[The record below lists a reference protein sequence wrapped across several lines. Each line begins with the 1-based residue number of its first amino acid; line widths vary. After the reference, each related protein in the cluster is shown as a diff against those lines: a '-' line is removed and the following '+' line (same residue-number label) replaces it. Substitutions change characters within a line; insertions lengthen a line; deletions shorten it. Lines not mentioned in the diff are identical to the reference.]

1 LNKYEK
7 HHMKTFKNLKSKI
20 VNLQSS
26 IKLIGFLL
34 FCSVGFSQ
42 TMTSSVD
49 STQIKIGSQLNLI
62 LKAKVTL
69 KDHVVFPER
78 KFIGLMEVLESY
90 PIDTIKDN
98 DKLELIK
105 KYGLTQFDSGV
116 YKIPSIA
123 VRINNKE
130 YFSDSTTVRVNDVK
144 VDTIVQPMFDIK
156 PIVEVKKPASDWWK
170 YVLFALLV
178 IGLGFLAYY
187 LIKKLQ
193 KNKKEE
199 FLTYASPI
207 EKALAHSDN
216 LEKKSLWQ
224 NGNVKE
230 YYSELTDI
238 ARVYIEEAID
248 IPAMESTSN
257 ELYKALRTETGK
269 RNIKLSPSLLNQFN
283 EVLKNADLVKFA
295 KSQPIAEEIEQS
307 KKIVNEFVVSLDKA
321 IPRTQEEVENQF
333 VEELKRKK
341 VKKEKFNRIIISV
354 GIALFFL
361 VLSVF
366 IFAYTIG
373 YDYLK
378 DNFIGHTSK
387 ELLEKEWVTSEY
399 GDPAIKIETPRV
411 LKRVVDERIQQ
422 NLLPSVKTLST
433 FAYGSVLDNFSITL
447 NTTTFKDSV
456 ALNKDLAI
464 ESNVK
469 ILESQGAKNILVKAV
484 DYEPTKELT
493 GKKAYGTFTI
503 NNPIDKKEYK
513 MAYEIVIFTQANSA
527 QEFFLIYKDGD
538 KDAEKMMERVRNSI
552 ELKKSSL

>member
-1 LNKYEK
+1 MTK
-7 HHMKTFKNLKSKI
+7 
-20 VNLQSS
+20 
-26 IKLIGFLL
+26 KLYILFLL
-34 FCSVGFSQ
+34 ISAFGFSQ
-42 TMTSSVD
+42 SMTSTVD
-49 STQIKIGSQLNLI
+49 STEIKIGSQLKLI

-78 KFIGLMEVLESY
+78 KFIGRMEVLESY

-156 PIVEVKKPASDWWK
+156 PIIEVKKPASDWWK

-178 IGLGFLAYY
+178 VGLGVLAYFI
-187 LIKKLQ
+187 IKRIQ
-193 KNKKEE
+193 KYKKED
-199 FLTYASPI
+199 FKGFASPI
-207 EKALAHSDN
+207 EKALVHSEN

-238 ARVYIEEAID
+238 ARVYIEESLSV
-248 IPAMESTSN
+248 PAMESTSS

-269 RNIKLSPSLLNQFN
+269 RNIKISPSLLNQFN

-295 KSQPIAEEIEQS
+295 KSQPIASEIEES
-307 KKIVNEFVVSLDKA
+307 KIIINEFLLSLDKA
-321 IPRTQEEVENQF
+321 TPRTQEEQDNLFQ
-333 VEELKRKK
+333 EEIRIKK
-341 VKKEKFNRIIISV
+341 AKKDKVIRV
-354 GIALFFL
+354 
-361 VLSVF
+361 VLSIVVVVVF
-366 IFAYTIG
+366 LFISLIVFARTIA

-378 DNFIGHTSK
+378 DNYIGHTSK

-411 LKRVVDERIQQ
+411 LKRTIDERVQQ
-422 NLLPSVKTLST
+422 NLPPTVKSVGRFT
-433 FAYGSVLDNFSITL
+433 YGSLIDNFSITL

-456 ALNKDLAI
+456 ALDKDVAI
-464 ESNVK
+464 EADIK
-469 ILESQGAKNILVKAV
+469 YLESVGAKNILVKV
-484 DYEPTKELT
+484 GDYEPKKELS
-493 GKKAYGTFTI
+493 GKKAYGTFTV

-513 MAYEIVIFTQANSA
+513 MAYEIVIFAQPNSA

>member
-1 LNKYEK
+1 MTKRVYIL
-7 HHMKTFKNLKSKI
+7 
-20 VNLQSS
+20 
-26 IKLIGFLL
+26 FLL
-34 FCSVGFSQ
+34 ISTFGFSQ
-42 TMTSSVD
+42 SLTSTVD

-130 YFSDSTTVRVNDVK
+130 YFSDSTSVIVNDVK
-144 VDTIVQPMFDIK
+144 VDTVSQPMFDIK

-187 LIKKLQ
+187 LIKRLQ

-199 FLTYASPI
+199 FLGYASPI

-238 ARVYIEEAID
+238 ARVYIEETID

-295 KSQPIAEEIEQS
+295 KSQPIAEEIEAS
-307 KKIVNEFVVSLDKA
+307 KKIVNEFVLSLDKA

-333 VEELKRKK
+333 LEEIKRKK
-341 VKKEKFNRIIISV
+341 VKKEKFKRVIISV
-354 GIALFFL
+354 GIAVFFL

-378 DNFIGHTSK
+378 DNVIGHTSK

-411 LKRVVDERIQQ
+411 LKRVVDERVQQ
-422 NLLPSVKTLST
+422 NLPPTVKTLSKFT
-433 FAYGSVLDNFSITL
+433 YGSLIDNFSITL

-456 ALNKDLAI
+456 ALDKDVAI
-464 ESNVK
+464 EADVK
-469 ILESQGAKNILVKAV
+469 FLESVGAKNILVKVA

-493 GKKAYGTFTI
+493 GKKAFGTFTVL
-503 NNPIDKKEYK
+503 NPTDKKEYK
-513 MAYEIVIFTQANSA
+513 MAYEIVIFAQAKSA
-527 QEFFLIYKDGD
+527 QEFFLVYKDGD
-538 KDAEKMMERVRNSI
+538 KDAEKLMERVRNSI

>member
-1 LNKYEK
+1 LNLDFRIKKMTKRLYIL
-7 HHMKTFKNLKSKI
+7 FLL
-20 VNLQSS
+20 VSS
-26 IKLIGFLL
+26 I
-34 FCSVGFSQ
+34 GFSQ
-42 TMTSSVD
+42 SMTTTID

-62 LKAKVTL
+62 LRAKVTL

-130 YFSDSTTVRVNDVK
+130 FFSDSSSVIVNDVK
-144 VDTIVQPMFDIK
+144 VDTVVQPMFDIK
-156 PIVEVKKPASDWWK
+156 SIIETKKPASDWWK

-187 LIKKLQ
+187 LIKKIQ
-193 KNKKEE
+193 NHKKEE
-199 FLTYASPI
+199 FLGYASPI
-207 EKALAHSDN
+207 EKALAYSET

-224 NGNVKE
+224 NGNIKQ

-238 ARVYIEEAID
+238 ARVYIEESLS
-248 IPAMESTSN
+248 IPAMESTSS

-269 RNIKLSPSLLNQFN
+269 RSIKINPSLLNQFN

-295 KSQPIAEEIEQS
+295 KSQPFADEIEES
-307 KKIVNEFVVSLDKA
+307 KKIVNEFLVSIDKGT
-321 IPRTQEEVENQF
+321 PRTQDEVENLF
-333 VEELKRKK
+333 LEEIKRKK
-341 VKKEKFNRIIISV
+341 AKKEKIKRVIISV
-354 GIALFFL
+354 GIAVFFM
-361 VLSVF
+361 VLSAF

-387 ELLEKEWVTSEY
+387 ELLEREWVVSEY

-411 LKRVVDERIQQ
+411 LRRFVDERVQQ
-422 NLLPSVKTLST
+422 NLPATVKST
-433 FAYGSVLDNFSITL
+433 SRFTYGSLLDNFSITV
-447 NTTTFKDSV
+447 NTTAFKDSV
-456 ALNKDLAI
+456 ALDKDVII
-464 ESNVK
+464 ETDIK
-469 ILESQGAKNILVKAV
+469 TLESMGAKNIFVKTE
-484 DYEPTKELT
+484 DYKPNKELS
-493 GKKAYGTFTI
+493 GKKAFGTFTTL
-503 NNPIDKKEYK
+503 NPADKKEYK
-513 MAYEIVIFTQANSA
+513 MAFEIVVFAQANSA
-527 QEFFLIYKDGD
+527 QEFFLVYKDGD
-538 KDAEKMMERVRNSI
+538 KDAEKLMERVRNSI

>member
-1 LNKYEK
+1 
-7 HHMKTFKNLKSKI
+7 MKTFKNLKSKI

>member
-1 LNKYEK
+1 MTKRLYI
-7 HHMKTFKNLKSKI
+7 L
-20 VNLQSS
+20 
-26 IKLIGFLL
+26 FLL
-34 FCSVGFSQ
+34 TSYFGFSQ
-42 TMTSSVD
+42 SMTSSVD

-123 VRINNKE
+123 IRINNKD
-130 YFSDSTTVRVNDVK
+130 YFSDSTSVIVNNVK
-144 VDTIVQPMFDIK
+144 VDTISQPMFDIK

-178 IGLGFLAYY
+178 IGLGLLAYY
-187 LIKKLQ
+187 LIKQLQ
-193 KNKKEE
+193 KHKKED
-199 FLTYASPI
+199 FLGFASPI
-207 EKALAHSDN
+207 EKALAHSDT

-238 ARVYIEEAID
+238 ARIYIEEAID

-295 KSQPIAEEIEQS
+295 KSQPIAEEIEAS
-307 KKIVNEFVVSLDKA
+307 KKIVNEFVLSLDKA

-341 VKKEKFNRIIISV
+341 AKKEKFKKVLISI
-354 GIALFFL
+354 GIAVFFL

-411 LKRVVDERIQQ
+411 LKREDNPKDKFLSITKFIYTDSLSKSSI
-422 NLLPSVKTLST
+422 LLTIVKTNEKDEEALPTISLDKLAEASIAELEVKLNAINYLPKIEDFKLT
-433 FAYGSVLDNFSITL
+433 NVENFEGKKISGSFQIKNDKEKRTYDFVDIII
-447 NTTTFKDSV
+447 KQP
-456 ALNKDLAI
+456 KGI
-464 ESNVK
+464 QK
-469 ILESQGAKNILVKAV
+469 ILIIIPNEEKYSQRYI
-484 DYEPTKELT
+484 
-493 GKKAYGTFTI
+493 
-503 NNPIDKKEYK
+503 
-513 MAYEIVIFTQANSA
+513 
-527 QEFFLIYKDGD
+527 
-538 KDAEKMMERVRNSI
+538 EKVLNSI

>member
-1 LNKYEK
+1 
-7 HHMKTFKNLKSKI
+7 
-20 VNLQSS
+20 
-26 IKLIGFLL
+26 
-34 FCSVGFSQ
+34 
-42 TMTSSVD
+42 MTSSVD

-69 KDHVVFPER
+69 QDHVVFPEL

-90 PIDTIKDN
+90 PIDTLKKD

-116 YKIPSIA
+116 YKIPSIT
-123 VRINNKE
+123 VKINNKD
-130 YFSDSTTVRVNDVK
+130 YFSDSSSVIVNDVK
-144 VDTIVQPMFDIK
+144 VDTISQPMFDIK
-156 PIVEVKKPASDWWK
+156 PILEVKKPASDWWK

-187 LIKKLQ
+187 LIKRLQ

-199 FLTYASPI
+199 IITYASPI
-207 EKALAHSDN
+207 EKALALSDN

-238 ARVYIEEAID
+238 ARVYIEESID

-257 ELYKALRTETGK
+257 ELFKALRIETGK

-283 EVLKNADLVKFA
+283 EVLKKSDLVKFA
-295 KSQPIAEEIEQS
+295 KSQPIASEIEES
-307 KKIVNEFVVSLDKA
+307 KKIVNEFVLSLDKA

-341 VKKEKFNRIIISV
+341 VSKEKTKRLIISI
-354 GIALFFL
+354 GIATLFLIVSTLIF
-361 VLSVF
+361 VF
-366 IFAYTIG
+366 TIG

-378 DNFIGHTSK
+378 DNYIGHTSK
-387 ELLEKEWVTSEY
+387 ELLEKEWITSEY

-411 LKRVVDERIQQ
+411 LKRIVDERVQQ
-422 NLLPSVKTLST
+422 NLPPTVKTLSRFT
-433 FAYGSVLDNFSITL
+433 YGSFIDNFSITL

-456 ALNKDLAI
+456 AIDKDIVI
-464 ESNVK
+464 ESNIK
-469 ILESQGAKNILVKAV
+469 YLESLGAKNILVKAGE
-484 DYEPTKELT
+484 YEPTKELT
-493 GKKAYGTFTI
+493 GKKAFGTFSFLNTVT
-503 NNPIDKKEYK
+503 KKEEK
-513 MAYEIVIFTQANSA
+513 MAYEIVIFAQAKSG
-527 QEFFLIYKDGD
+527 QEIFLVYKDGD
-538 KDAEKMMERVRNSI
+538 KDAEKLMERVRNSI
-552 ELKKSSL
+552 ELKKTSL

>member
-1 LNKYEK
+1 
-7 HHMKTFKNLKSKI
+7 MKTFKNLKSII